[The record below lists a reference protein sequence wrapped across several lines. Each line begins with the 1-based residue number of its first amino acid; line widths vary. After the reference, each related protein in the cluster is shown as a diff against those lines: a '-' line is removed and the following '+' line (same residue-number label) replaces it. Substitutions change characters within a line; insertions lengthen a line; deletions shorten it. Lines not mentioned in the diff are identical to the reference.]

1 MQATDCRRGDRV
13 AAREDS
19 EFHAEPLTDP
29 DNCLAISTLQQ
40 LFASCYGL
48 HARPKLI
55 HNNSG
60 GHVTLTTS
68 AARLLQS
75 MSVSRPV
82 LRLVTT
88 AVQQHV
94 GLYGDCGLLA
104 GQVCLGLID
113 CSLTLHIH
121 RRLITEVNES
131 ILKCCLD
138 YLHSEQCACR
148 VAVNFSTTVD
158 LLKLAETAVKTKTV
172 CGFLAGDARR
182 MSKLIVEAFLKCFPD
197 SSSSTDNSWGLTEY
211 VTMEGSNVGESCII
225 DGVLIEAPHIAT
237 YSVRSHNRKHVRDG
251 PRRALIRVALFNTS
265 LAGETNM
272 SVDAEYQL
280 DPRVEFNSA
289 VVSQLLDY
297 GRRLVGQEVGAVLCQ
312 KVIHPQ
318 MKKYLRKNGMLV
330 LDRLGLERAT
340 AVHRLIGKCLGNVQR
355 QK

>member
-1 MQATDCRRGDRV
+1 M
-13 AAREDS
+13 AREDS

-29 DNCLAISTLQQ
+29 DNCLAIGTLQQ

-48 HARPKLI
+48 NARPKLL

-68 AARLLQS
+68 AARLLQC

-94 GLYGDCGLLA
+94 SLYGDCGLLA
-104 GQVCLGLID
+104 GQLCLGLID
-113 CSLTLHIH
+113 RSLTLHIH

-138 YLHSEQCACR
+138 YLHSERCACR

-158 LLKLAETAVKTKTV
+158 LLKLAETAVTTKTV

-197 SSSSTDNSWGLTEY
+197 SKTNTDLWGITEY
-211 VTMEGSNVGESCII
+211 VTMEGSNVGESYLI
-225 DGVLIEAPHIAT
+225 DGILIEAPHIAT
-237 YSVRSHNRKHVRDG
+237 YSVRSHSWKHIPEG
-251 PRRALIRVALFNTS
+251 PRKGSIRVALFNTS

-280 DPRVEFNSA
+280 DPRVEFSSA
-289 VVSQLLDY
+289 VVGQLLDC
-297 GRRLVGQEVGAVLCQ
+297 GRRLVGQAVGAVLCQ
-312 KVIHPQ
+312 KVIHPRI
-318 MKKYLRKNGMLV
+318 KRYLKRNGVLV
-330 LDRLGLERAT
+330 LDRLGLQRAT
-340 AVHRLIGKCLGNVQR
+340 AVHHLIGESLDTGQR
-355 QK
+355 QM

>member
-1 MQATDCRRGDRV
+1 MQATDRRGDRV

-40 LFASCYGL
+40 MFASCYGL
-48 HARPKLI
+48 QARPKLI

-88 AVQQHV
+88 AIQQHV
-94 GLYGDCGLLA
+94 SLYGDCGLLA
-104 GQVCLGLID
+104 GQLCLGLIAR
-113 CSLTLHIH
+113 SLTLHIH
-121 RRLITEVNES
+121 RRLITQVNES
-131 ILKCCLD
+131 ILTCCLD
-138 YLHSEQCACR
+138 YLNSERCACR

-158 LLKLAETAVKTKTV
+158 LLKLAETAVTTKTV
-172 CGFLAGDARR
+172 CGFLAGDVCRI
-182 MSKLIVEAFLKCFPD
+182 SKLIVEAFLKCFPD
-197 SSSSTDNSWGLTEY
+197 SNTELWGLTEY
-211 VTMEGSNVGESCII
+211 VTMEGSNIGESYLI
-225 DGVLIEAPHIAT
+225 DGVLVEAPHIAT
-237 YSVRSHNRKHVRDG
+237 YSIRSHSWKRVQEG
-251 PRRALIRVALFNTS
+251 PRKALIRVALFNTS

-280 DPRVEFNSA
+280 DPVVEFSSA
-289 VVSQLLDY
+289 VVGQLLDC
-297 GRRLVGQEVGAVLCQ
+297 GRRLVGQAVGAVLCQ

-318 MKKYLRKNGMLV
+318 MKRYLKRNGVLV
-330 LDRLGLERAT
+330 LDRLGLQRAT
-340 AVHRLIGKCLGNVQR
+340 AVHHLIGKCLDTGQR
-355 QK
+355 QV